1 MQSSLVSVHFLDAV
15 RYKFRLD
22 AVNFG
27 LFYRSLLRRKL
38 TDFLIEE
45 RRRDSAKQARLI
57 QKENQVK
64 PADPSIADDV
74 DD

>member
-64 PADPSIADDV
+64 PTDPSIADDV
-74 DD
+74 DE